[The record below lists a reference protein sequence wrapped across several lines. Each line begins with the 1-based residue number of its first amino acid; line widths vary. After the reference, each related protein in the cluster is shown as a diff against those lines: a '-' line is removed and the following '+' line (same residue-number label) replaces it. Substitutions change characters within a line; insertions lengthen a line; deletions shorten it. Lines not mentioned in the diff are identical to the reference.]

1 MKRRAG
7 ESICFYHIAT
17 MALKLIL
24 LAALAVAS
32 DASSILREAKDNVK
46 KQMTDQNA
54 RRTQV
59 IDPPPLDRLGPL
71 IPRDAFGGALGS
83 PYRPEAPKPS
93 TEPAAAAPDASDDRR
108 AAP

>member
-1 MKRRAG
+1 MNVDAG
-7 ESICFYHIAT
+7 VSICFYHIAT
-17 MALKLIL
+17 MAPKLIL

-59 IDPPPLDRLGPL
+59 IDPPPPRSPGPPHSPRRLRGR
-71 IPRDAFGGALGS
+71 PR
-83 PYRPEAPKPS
+83 KPV
-93 TEPAAAAPDASDDRR
+93 PP
-108 AAP
+108 